1 VTILLE
7 VRDLCVNFET
17 PEGVVPAVDHLSFVL
32 ASGDALGIVGE
43 SGAGKSQTAL
53 AILGLLANNASVTGS
68 IRFEGQELLA
78 LQPAQWSKV
87 RGNRIAMVFQDP
99 MTSLN
104 PYLRVETQI
113 GEVIERHR
121 GLTRAR
127 ARAESLRLLEAVHIA
142 DASNRIRAYP
152 HELSGGQRQ
161 RVMIAIALA
170 CRPALLLADEPTTA
184 LDVTVQAQILSLFA
198 ELRREFGLAMI
209 LITHDFGVVTEV
221 CGHTLVMYA
230 GRAAES
236 GATRRLL
243 ENPAHP
249 YTRALLEA
257 RPRIDTRIGDRL
269 LALSGQPPD
278 LLHLGAGCAFAPRC
292 PIAIDAC
299 TQTVPPLEPIGPG
312 ALAACIRLK
321 EYRSTG

>member
-7 VRDLCVNFET
+7 VRDLCVTFDT
-17 PEGVVPAVDHLSFVL
+17 PEGAVPAVDHLSFAL
-32 ASGDALGIVGE
+32 AAGDALGIVGE

-53 AILGLLANNASVTGS
+53 ALLGLLARNANVSGS
-68 IRFEGQELLA
+68 IRFEGQELLT
-78 LQPAQWSKV
+78 LRPSQWSKL
-87 RGNRIAMVFQDP
+87 RGNRITMVFQDP

-113 GEVIERHR
+113 GEVLERHR
-121 GLTRAR
+121 GLSRGQS
-127 ARAESLRLLEAVHIA
+127 RAESLRLLEAVHIA
-142 DASNRIRAYP
+142 DAPSRLRAYP

-198 ELRREFGLAMI
+198 ELRREFGVAMI

-221 CGHTLVMYA
+221 CDHTMVMYA
-230 GRAAES
+230 GRAVEAGS
-236 GATRRLL
+236 TPALL
-243 ENPAHP
+243 QAPAHP

-257 RPRIDTRIGDRL
+257 RPRVDTRIAERL
-269 LALSGQPPD
+269 LALPGQPPD
-278 LLHLGAGCAFAPRC
+278 LLRLPPGCAFAPRC
-292 PIAIDAC
+292 PIAIEAC
-299 TQTVPPLEPIGPG
+299 THSVPPLEAIGG
-312 ALAACIRLK
+312 GRLAACIRLRK
-321 EYRSTG
+321 GEG